1 MAKKCVKTFIKRGQE
16 IKKESLKPN
25 GIYAV
30 RYALPA
36 EIAARYGTVQE
47 QWGLVQTDK
56 DGMIVRTWNV
66 DIHNAMDSTE
76 NHQPWFDSL
85 TFFRSSAMER
95 QFIESYD
102 RWILDHI
109 HFTERLENTEADM
122 VALESRFTHKLS
134 YPLHRIADWIINKFK

>member
-16 IKKESLKPN
+16 IQKESLKPN

-56 DGMIVRTWNV
+56 EGMIVRTWNV
-66 DIHNAMDSTE
+66 DNYNVMDSTE
-76 NHQPWFDSL
+76 NHQPWFENM
-85 TFFRSSAMER
+85 TFFRSSQMER
-95 QFIESYD
+95 QFVEYYD
-102 RWILDHI
+102 RWLIDHI
-109 HFTERLENTEADM
+109 RFTNSIEKAESDM
-122 VALESRFTHKLS
+122 AALEAMEAFLVC
-134 YPLHRIADWIINKFK
+134 